1 MYCNSTDKNVC
12 VNDGVDKRR
21 NSESVF
27 LIKSRLNRNVSRCV
41 TLTPDSVSSDHI
53 AILMEAAD
61 GATEVPETVERY
73 QIHKSDWEKWDI
85 VPSENST
92 NDWRRCTQIE
102 VQVATIT
109 VTRVVQKLRRLGLS
123 QPAF

>member
-1 MYCNSTDKNVC
+1 M
-12 VNDGVDKRR
+12 NDGVDKRR

-73 QIHKSDWEKWDI
+73 QKPQVRLEK
-85 VPSENST
+85 VGY
-92 NDWRRCTQIE
+92 C
-102 VQVATIT
+102 
-109 VTRVVQKLRRLGLS
+109 
-123 QPAF
+123 AFRKFNQ